1 MDIVKQYLTQ
11 SISSAASNLRLN
23 SRQIEIVSLI
33 RDVLLKSDALEDDL
47 VRMKKI
53 TEFSTMAIK
62 LHDMYSY
69 LTKGPV
75 DILSISEKFRN
86 HSQQLVK
93 DLNQL
98 LSNESKLK
106 AALDK
111 LKGNGEDKSGK
122 VSTSDSEKEEVKS
135 IVEEQVNDENNKK
148 GSSFA
153 RFEESILNQIKPMD
167 SVLNEIAV
175 GEKLPDSVDRF
186 IEIME
191 KNSRLSQENGFD
203 ILHNMHSIV
212 ADSLKLIKDGT
223 LKAEKETIEAL
234 RSCLI
239 VIAAVVRGKEVNIS
253 DYLDKAES
261 LGKTINEL
269 KNKEEK

>member
-11 SISSAASNLRLN
+11 SISAAAANLLLN
-23 SRQIEIVSLI
+23 SQQMEIISLI
-33 RDVLLKSDALEDDL
+33 RDVLLKSEAVEDDL
-47 VRMKKI
+47 IRMKKI

-62 LHDMYSY
+62 LHDMYSF

-75 DILSISEKFRN
+75 DILTISEKFRN

-98 LSNESKLK
+98 LIKTSDLRF
-106 AALDK
+106 ALDK
-111 LKGNGEDKSGK
+111 LRGNSAEK
-122 VSTSDSEKEEVKS
+122 VPDLAPEKEEKN
-135 IVEEQVNDENNKK
+135 IVERQSNDEDNRRE
-148 GSSFA
+148 SSFS
-153 RFEESILNQIKPMD
+153 RFEESILKQIKPMD
-167 SVLNEIAV
+167 TALNEIGGDSLPDNV
-175 GEKLPDSVDRF
+175 GEL

-191 KNSRLSQENGFD
+191 KNSKLSRENGFD
-203 ILHNMHSIV
+203 ILSGMHSIV

-223 LKAEKETIEAL
+223 LRAEKDVIEAL

-253 DYLDKAES
+253 DYLNKAENFAE
-261 LGKTINEL
+261 TINAL
-269 KNKEEK
+269 KNKEGK

>member
-11 SISSAASNLRLN
+11 SISAAATNLLLN
-23 SRQIEIVSLI
+23 SQQIEIAALI
-33 RDVLLKSDALEDDL
+33 REVLLKSETVEDDL
-47 VRMKKI
+47 IRMKKI
-53 TEFSTMAIK
+53 TEFSKMAIK
-62 LHDMYSY
+62 LHDMYSF

-75 DILSISEKFRN
+75 DILTISEKFRN

-98 LSNESKLK
+98 LSDTSNLK

-111 LKGNGEDKSGK
+111 LRGNSEENVKKS
-122 VSTSDSEKEEVKS
+122 SDSDPGKEEEKN
-135 IVEEQVNDENNKK
+135 IVEKQDSDIDNKK
-148 GSSFA
+148 ESSFA
-153 RFEESILNQIKPMD
+153 RFEESILKQIKPMD
-167 SVLNEIAV
+167 TALSEI
-175 GEKLPDSVDRF
+175 GGDSPPDNIDEL

-191 KNSRLSQENGFD
+191 KNSKLSQDNGFD
-203 ILHNMHSIV
+203 ILSNMHSIV

-223 LKAEKETIEAL
+223 LKAEKDVTEAL

-253 DYLDKAES
+253 DYLNKAES
-261 LGKTINEL
+261 FGETINAL